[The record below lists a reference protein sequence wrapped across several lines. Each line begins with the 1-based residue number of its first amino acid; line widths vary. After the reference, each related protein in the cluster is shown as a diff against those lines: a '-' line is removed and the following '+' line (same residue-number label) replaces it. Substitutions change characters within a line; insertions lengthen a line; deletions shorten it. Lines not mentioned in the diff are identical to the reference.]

1 LELFVPAPTFRPT
14 RNVVTDYHVVDEE
27 RCGMWILFKFIGIIR
42 CGASISRFIH
52 SGSVCLWILRFL
64 NDLMIYSILRAERS
78 SINRHALLTIHPS
91 RTVFHYFIWLNVLLA
106 RSTTWT
112 TVAVRFSSSLIAHD
126 LSTKH
131 ISCFISERPH
141 FSSRHGATL
150 PVLALLCLL

>member
-1 LELFVPAPTFRPT
+1 
-14 RNVVTDYHVVDEE
+14 
-27 RCGMWILFKFIGIIR
+27 MWILFKFIGIIR

-52 SGSVCLWILRFL
+52 SGSGCLWILRFL

-91 RTVFHYFIWLNVLLA
+91 RKVFHYFIWLDVLFA

-141 FSSRHGATL
+141 HATEPHCQFWRSCAYYRMATTHPRML
-150 PVLALLCLL
+150 STHFNLS